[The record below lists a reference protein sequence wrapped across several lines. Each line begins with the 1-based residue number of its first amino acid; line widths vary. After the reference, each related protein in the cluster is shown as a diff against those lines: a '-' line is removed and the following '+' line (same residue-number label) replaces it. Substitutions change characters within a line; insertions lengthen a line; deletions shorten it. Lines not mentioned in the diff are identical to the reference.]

1 MAVQHLEVSTE
12 NLLSAVV
19 RMPEDE
25 FDKFVEKAKKLRN
38 GSRKT
43 KWTKDEIA
51 IIGKLNKLVFSDE
64 KQNRFIELIK
74 KRQNATISESEFEEL
89 LKLTEESEELDV
101 KRIELLVKLAKSKNK
116 SLDKIMEMLEIRPP
130 EIL

>member
-1 MAVQHLEVSTE
+1 MAVQNLEVTTE
-12 NLLSAVV
+12 SILSAVV

-43 KWTKDEIA
+43 KWTKDEIT
-51 IIGKLNKLVFSDE
+51 IIGKINKLVFSDE
-64 KQNRFIELIK
+64 KQSRFIELTK